1 MSTKKIL
8 DSIDSIK
15 ADIYDL
21 KTGQKLIEKDVNL
34 LRTNHYKHIE
44 VSLGK
49 LWKFSLIVG
58 FFILVMFVDEVQTI
72 IYDFIL
78 K

>member
-8 DSIDSIK
+8 ESIDSIK

-21 KTGQKLIEKDVNL
+21 KTGQKLIEKDLNL

-44 VSLGK
+44 ISLDK
-49 LWKFSLIVG
+49 LWKFSLVVG
-58 FFILVMFVDEVQTI
+58 FFILVMFIDEVQTI
-72 IYDFIL
+72 LYEFLI